1 MKTMKKIYLI
11 GTLPFT
17 MLMGC
22 NSNSNTSADVV
33 TGMPPEQTKVERVV
47 GNNDEYEYTN
57 NFITPINRDI
67 VKSFYDDYIRTN
79 NVIMAY
85 YYHGLKDTSYRE
97 FCSFLE
103 YANSYTNE
111 SVEDIFN
118 NNSPNDIQD
127 GFLMFVFQRR
137 GYIAVNNKNTLSMD
151 KCTPIDN
158 LNKMI
163 NNK

>member
-1 MKTMKKIYLI
+1 MKKIYYVICALSLTTFI
-11 GTLPFT
+11 
-17 MLMGC
+17 GC
-22 NSNSNTSADVV
+22 NSNTNTSADGVTDIPYEPVKYESVV
-33 TGMPPEQTKVERVV
+33 SNT
-47 GNNDEYEYTN
+47 EYDYTN
-57 NFITPINRDI
+57 NVVTPSNRGI

-79 NVIMAY
+79 DVIMAY
-85 YYHGLKDTSYRE
+85 YGLKDTSYRE

-103 YANSYTNE
+103 HANSYTNE

-137 GYIAVNNKNTLSMD
+137 GYIAVNNKNTGSVAD
-151 KCTPIDN
+151 KSTPIDN